1 MAKGAETFIVAF
13 IDVFGVK
20 LAEFGF
26 VAIEVVQLF
35 EFVMG
40 KFAVLII
47 AFLFSANKMIVLNV

>member
-1 MAKGAETFIVAF
+1 MAKGTETFIVAF
-13 IDVFGVK
+13 IDVVGVK

-35 EFVMG
+35 EFIMG